1 MISIIPVTGMP
12 DIQRGDNLGNLIVA
26 NLKDQREQL
35 QQGDIAVVTQKIVSK
50 AEGRII
56 ALSRVNPSPF
66 AAFIAKE
73 TGKDPRH
80 VEVILQESK
89 KIVKMKGGHL
99 ITETKHGFVCANSGV
114 DASNVERRK
123 TNLTLLPI
131 DPDASAN
138 QIRKTIGKL
147 TGKSIPVIITDTF
160 GRAWRMGHVNFAVG
174 VSGMKPVL
182 DYRGTRDMYGH
193 VLNVTE
199 MAVADEIACAA
210 ELVMNKADGIPV
222 AIVRGYK
229 FNAGRGSAKDLLY
242 SEAVDLFR

>member
-1 MISIIPVTGMP
+1 MIIIIPVKGMP

-26 NLKDQREQL
+26 KLKDQGEQF
-35 QQGDIAVVTQKIVSK
+35 QQGDITVVTQKIVSK
-50 AEGRII
+50 AEGRVI
-56 ALSRVNPSPF
+56 ALSRVDPSPF

-73 TGKDPRH
+73 TGKNPRH
-80 VEVILQESK
+80 VEVILRESR
-89 KIVKMKGGHL
+89 KIVKMKAGHL

-114 DASNVERRK
+114 DASNVEKRK
-123 TNLTLLPI
+123 ASLTLLPV
-131 DPDASAN
+131 DPDASADR
-138 QIRKTIGKL
+138 IRKTIRKL
-147 TGKSIPVIITDTF
+147 TGKSVPVIITDTF

-199 MAVADEIACAA
+199 MAIADEIACAA

-222 AIVRGYK
+222 ALIRGYK
-229 FNAGRGSAKDLLY
+229 FKAGRGVAKDLLY
-242 SEAVDLFR
+242 SEEVDLFR

>member
-1 MISIIPVTGMP
+1 MP

-26 NLKDQREQL
+26 KLKDQREQF
-35 QQGDIAVVTQKIVSK
+35 QQGDITVVTQKIVSK
-50 AEGRII
+50 AEGRMI
-56 ALSRVNPSPF
+56 ALSGVNPSPF
-66 AAFIAKE
+66 AALVAKE

-80 VEVILQESK
+80 VEVILRESR
-89 KIVKMKGGHL
+89 KIVKMKAGHL

-114 DASNVERRK
+114 DASNVEKRK
-123 TNLTLLPI
+123 TTLTLLPVN
-131 DPDASAN
+131 PDASAN
-138 QIRKTIGKL
+138 RIRKTIRKL

-199 MAVADEIACAA
+199 MAVADELAGAA
-210 ELVMNKADGIPV
+210 ELVMNKADRIPV
-222 AIVRGYK
+222 ALVRGYK
-229 FNAGRGSAKDLLY
+229 FKLGRGIAKELLY
-242 SEAVDLFR
+242 SEEVDLFR

>member
-1 MISIIPVTGMP
+1 MINIIPVKGMP

-26 NLKDQREQL
+26 KLKDQREQF
-35 QQGDIAVVTQKIVSK
+35 QQGDITVVTQKIVSK
-50 AEGRII
+50 AEGRVI
-56 ALSRVNPSPF
+56 ALSGINPSPF

-80 VEVILQESK
+80 VEVILRESR
-89 KIVKMKGGHL
+89 KIVRMKAGHL

-114 DASNVERRK
+114 DTSNVEKRR
-123 TNLTLLPI
+123 TSLTLLPV

-138 QIRKTIGKL
+138 RIRKTIRKL
-147 TGKSIPVIITDTF
+147 TGKSVPVIITDTF

-193 VLNVTE
+193 LLNVTE
-199 MAVADEIACAA
+199 MAVADELAGAA

-222 AIVRGYK
+222 ALVRGYEFK
-229 FNAGRGSAKDLLY
+229 AGRGVVKDLLY
-242 SEAVDLFR
+242 SEEVDLFR

>member
-1 MISIIPVTGMP
+1 MINIIPVKGMP
-12 DIQRGDNLGNLIVA
+12 DIRRGDDLGNLIVTK
-26 NLKDQREQL
+26 LKDQGEQF
-35 QQGDIAVVTQKIVSK
+35 QKGDIAVVTQKIVSK
-50 AEGRII
+50 AEGRVI
-56 ALSRVNPSPF
+56 ALSRVDPSPF

-80 VEVILQESK
+80 VEVILRESRR
-89 KIVKMKGGHL
+89 IVKMKAGHL

-114 DASNVERRK
+114 DASNVEKRK
-123 TNLTLLPI
+123 TSLSLLPV

-138 QIRKTIGKL
+138 RIRKTIRKL
-147 TGKSIPVIITDTF
+147 TGKSVPVIITDTF

-199 MAVADEIACAA
+199 MAIADEIACAA
-210 ELVMNKADGIPV
+210 ELVMNKADRIPV
-222 AIVRGYK
+222 ALIRGYEFK
-229 FNAGRGSAKDLLY
+229 AGRGIAKDLLY
-242 SEAVDLFR
+242 SEEVDLFR

>member
-1 MISIIPVTGMP
+1 MINIIPVKGMP

-26 NLKDQREQL
+26 KLKDQREQF
-35 QQGDIAVVTQKIVSK
+35 QQGDITVVTRKIVSK
-50 AEGRII
+50 AEGRVI
-56 ALSRVNPSPF
+56 ALSGINPSPF

-80 VEVILQESK
+80 VEVILRESR
-89 KIVKMKGGHL
+89 KIVRMKAGHL

-114 DASNVERRK
+114 DTSNVEKRR
-123 TNLTLLPI
+123 TSLTLLPV

-138 QIRKTIGKL
+138 RIRKTIRKL
-147 TGKSIPVIITDTF
+147 TGKSVPVIITDTF

-193 VLNVTE
+193 LLNVTE
-199 MAVADEIACAA
+199 MAVADELAGAA

-222 AIVRGYK
+222 ALVRGYEFK
-229 FNAGRGSAKDLLY
+229 AGRGVVKDLLY
-242 SEAVDLFR
+242 SEEVDLFR

>member
-12 DIQRGDNLGNLIVA
+12 DIQKGDNLGNLIVA
-26 NLKDQREQL
+26 NLKDQRERL
-35 QQGDIAVVTQKIVSK
+35 QQGDIAVVTQKVVSK

-80 VEVILQESK
+80 VEVILRESK

-114 DASNVERRK
+114 DASNVEKRK

-138 QIRKTIGKL
+138 RIRKTIGKL

-229 FNAGRGSAKDLLY
+229 FKAGRGSARDLLY